1 MREFKVNNWLGLTK
15 EGEYITIDQVKDIH
29 TDYYCPACGEVLHG
43 RALESELVERHF
55 YHLQNNN
62 LESCNCE
69 QAYKRYWKDKF
80 ISVGEIMTL
89 PFLNEITCIAKEIDY
104 KVNSDLIADIYIKSS
119 NDDDIL
125 ILFEDN
131 KQVEN
136 SNLNYTIFYLNFME
150 LKRDLTNIN
159 ECLVLLHSEQIN
171 KMNIEFKNKIN
182 DIASVFT
189 RFLKIDFSECAVNIN
204 KCVSIKKEFE
214 LLGYKDECIIMD
226 CLIDSLKKRTT
237 AICKYKNI
245 NITKD
250 EVKAVEFLINKL
262 RAITKYNISLDVK
275 MLKSMKYK
283 IYNKG
288 YYNNSWSKSVYF
300 DLIKPIGLE
309 FNSYI
314 NKIENI
320 LSNYE

>member
-80 ISVGEIMTL
+80 ISVGEIITL
-89 PFLNEITCIAKEIDY
+89 PFLNEMTCIAKEIDY
-104 KVNSDLIADIYIKSS
+104 KINNDLTADIYIKSS
-119 NDDDIL
+119 NNDNIL

-131 KQVEN
+131 KTVEN
-136 SNLNYTIFYLNFME
+136 SDLNYTIYYLNFME

-159 ECLVLLHSEQIN
+159 DCLVLLHSEEIN
-171 KMNIEFKNKIN
+171 KLNNEFKNKIN
-182 DIASVFT
+182 DMANEFKEN
-189 RFLKIDFSECAVNIN
+189 L
-204 KCVSIKKEFE
+204 KKEEYTCGIDIKRFSILEDELKRLKYFE
-214 LLGYKDECIIMD
+214 EYELMNNIVK
-226 CLIDSLKKRTT
+226 SLKSRN
-237 AICKYKNI
+237 IPKYKYKHYTILEKEIEGLRKLLSTLLYITTLNI
-245 NITKD
+245 DLDIKLL
-250 EVKAVEFLINKL
+250 KYIN
-262 RAITKYNISLDVK
+262 N
-275 MLKSMKYK
+275 K

-288 YYNNSWSKSVYF
+288 YYINSWSKCIYF
-300 DLIKPIGLE
+300 DLIKPLGQE
-309 FNSYI
+309 FNTYI
-314 NKIENI
+314 NNIENI
-320 LSNYE
+320 IKS